1 MVRPVSTS
9 PALDP
14 WEHVART
21 FEPARPSRWPTPG
34 ALARHLNPRTIQT
47 PALDLIDQ
55 DLVEAATTP
64 DARLIITMA
73 PQEGKALALDTP
85 VPTPTGWTTM
95 GALTVG
101 DQVIGGDG
109 RPCRVT
115 WVSPTWTGR
124 DCYAVTTGDGER
136 IVADAAHEW
145 VAKLDRRRSARIV
158 ETTDLAKVRSKAAQ
172 ITTAQQGLDLP
183 EADLPLDPYVLGVWL
198 GDGTTGKAAITCHP
212 GDVAIRDRFAA
223 AGWPLR
229 HLGRMCWTMTPEA
242 PNGTYGRGKPS
253 PAKAAL
259 RAAGVL
265 TNKHIPIGYLRAS
278 RAQRLALLQGLI
290 DSDGYVMPKGQVE
303 FCSINTRL
311 AEDVRELVYSLGAK
325 AVVGVSRAT
334 IDGRDCGPKYRVRF
348 YLAAAAHLPRKA
360 QRCKDSSV
368 SQLRYV
374 RAAPCESVPTVCIEV
389 DSDDHTFL
397 AGRTMLPTHNS
408 VRAAGDFPLWM
419 LTRNPD
425 LRIIVASYGQGLANR
440 NGRGIRNR
448 ITANPELGL
457 RIAPDNGAVGE
468 WTIDG
473 HEGGVYSVGI
483 GGGITGRACDCISG
497 DMRIESEYG
506 PITAREAFERGVTRI
521 LAYDHTTGTPVWRK
535 VEASRRISGRRVIT
549 VITKSGRRLV
559 CTPDHRIHTS
569 RGYVPAGSLRPG
581 ETLVGLVALG
591 GMPPMRQPACG
602 TEAIPTTGNRSWA
615 HALLLRLL
623 RAGRDVRVVE
633 DPEAVSAMWRQDASR
648 ASGDLLLGSVPVRS
662 TNRACA
668 PQELP
673 AMLDRVPP
681 KNYADGVLLSLLRQ
695 RSARRSYARHWELAI
710 HYRHLVCEMVS
721 SYASINRGARWGMR
735 GLLEGARA
743 DVRSLGARN
752 DSLSTS
758 RPSHQ
763 RGRAGQPG
771 GELDSSLP
779 DLSLGSPQ
787 VEDDTVSV
795 VLDGSDTAVDVYDF
809 QVEGTHN
816 FFAEGILVHNCM
828 IIDDPIKSRAE
839 ADSEIYRDRVWDW
852 WTDEASARLAPG
864 APVVLILTRWHH
876 ADLAGRLIA
885 QGGWTVL
892 NIPAQCDDPA
902 TDPLG
907 RAEGEF
913 MVSTRGRTREQWELR
928 KRTAGTRTWASL
940 YQGRPTPDTGNLFP
954 SDGWARYD
962 RPLWLVRDDGAR
974 IVPDAMRDPDV
985 EIIQSWDLAFKD
997 TESSDYVVGQ
1007 VWMRRG
1013 TQAFLL
1019 DQIRRRMGFT
1029 ESCQA
1034 MLDMTARWP
1043 QAIAKLVEDK
1053 ANGPAVMNALRAKV
1067 GGLIPVE
1074 PEGSKYARAVAITPL
1089 VEAHDVV
1096 LPDPVAVE
1104 GTAWVTDL
1112 TEEARDFPGAS
1123 HDDTVDGMSQAVHR
1137 LLLVPMLAGQTLYP
1151 EDVLGDGV
1159 ELDWVADLDY

>member
-1 MVRPVSTS
+1 MSTS

-55 DLVEAATTP
+55 DLVDLLETP
-64 DARLIITMA
+64 NGRLIITMA

-95 GALTVG
+95 GALRAG
-101 DQVIGGDG
+101 DQVIGGNG
-109 RPCRVT
+109 RPCTVA
-115 WVSPTWTGR
+115 WVSPIWTGR
-124 DCYAVTTGDGER
+124 DCYRVTTGDGED
-136 IVADAAHEW
+136 IVADGAHEW
-145 VAKLDRRRSARIV
+145 VAKVDRRRSTRIV
-158 ETTDLAKVRSKAAQ
+158 ETVELAKSRNKAAQ
-172 ITTAQQGLDLP
+172 ITAPTGGLDLP
-183 EADLPLDPYVLGVWL
+183 VADLPIDPYVLGVWL
-198 GDGTTGKAAITCHP
+198 GDGTTGQAGITCHP
-212 GDVAIRDRFAA
+212 DDVAIRDRFAA

-229 HLGRMCWTMTPEA
+229 HTGKFHWTMAPEA
-242 PNGTYGRGKPS
+242 PNGTWGRGNPT

-265 TNKHIPIGYLRAS
+265 TDKHIPTAYLRAS

-303 FCSINTRL
+303 FCSVKRRL

-325 AVVGVSRAT
+325 AVVGTGRAT
-334 IDGRDCGPKYRVRF
+334 IAGRDCGPKYRVRF
-348 YLAAAAHLPRKA
+348 YLANAAHLPRKA
-360 QRCKDSSV
+360 ERCRDSSV
-368 SQLRYV
+368 GQVRYV
-374 RAAPCESVPTVCIEV
+374 RAVPVESVPTVCIEV
-389 DSDDHTFL
+389 NSPDHMFL

-408 VRAAGDFPLWM
+408 VRVAGDFPLWA
-419 LTRNPD
+419 LTQHPD
-425 LRIIVASYGQGLANR
+425 WRIITASYGQGLANR
-440 NGRGIRNR
+440 NGRAIRNR
-448 ITANPELGL
+448 LIANPDLGL
-457 RIAPDNGAVGE
+457 RVAPDNGAAGE
-468 WTIDG
+468 WQIDG
-473 HEGGVYSVGI
+473 HGGGVYSVGI
-483 GGGITGRACDCISG
+483 GGGVTGRACD
-497 DMRIESEYG
+497 
-506 PITAREAFERGVTRI
+506 
-521 LAYDHTTGTPVWRK
+521 
-535 VEASRRISGRRVIT
+535 
-549 VITKSGRRLV
+549 
-559 CTPDHRIHTS
+559 
-569 RGYVPAGSLRPG
+569 
-581 ETLVGLVALG
+581 
-591 GMPPMRQPACG
+591 
-602 TEAIPTTGNRSWA
+602 
-615 HALLLRLL
+615 LL
-623 RAGRDVRVVE
+623 
-633 DPEAVSAMWRQDASR
+633 
-648 ASGDLLLGSVPVRS
+648 
-662 TNRACA
+662 
-668 PQELP
+668 
-673 AMLDRVPP
+673 
-681 KNYADGVLLSLLRQ
+681 
-695 RSARRSYARHWELAI
+695 
-710 HYRHLVCEMVS
+710 
-721 SYASINRGARWGMR
+721 
-735 GLLEGARA
+735 
-743 DVRSLGARN
+743 
-752 DSLSTS
+752 
-758 RPSHQ
+758 
-763 RGRAGQPG
+763 
-771 GELDSSLP
+771 
-779 DLSLGSPQ
+779 
-787 VEDDTVSV
+787 
-795 VLDGSDTAVDVYDF
+795 
-809 QVEGTHN
+809 
-816 FFAEGILVHNCM
+816 
-828 IIDDPIKSRAE
+828 IIDDPIKNRSE
-839 ADSEIYRDRVWDW
+839 ADSKVYRDRVWHW
-852 WTDEASARLAPG
+852 WTDEASARFG
-864 APVVLILTRWHH
+864 ADTKAVLILTRWHH
-876 ADLAGRLIA
+876 DDLAGRLIA
-885 QGGWTVL
+885 EGGWTVR
-892 NIPAQCDDPA
+892 NIPAQADHRPEKGEA
-902 TDPLG
+902 DPLG
-907 RAEGEF
+907 RAPGEF
-913 MVSTRGRTREQWELR
+913 MVSTRGRTRAQWELR

-1013 TQAFLL
+1013 TKAFLL
-1019 DQIRRRMGFT
+1019 DQIRRRMGFS

-1137 LLLVPMLAGQTLYP
+1137 LLLVPILAGQTLYP